1 MQMQMSMEIKRRPL
15 QMPGTLV
22 LKQAPLPYWSSPVLK
37 TEDNDDNDHGNGDGD
52 CDDGVGGDWDWMV
65 CFLPLS
71 APPS

>member
-1 MQMQMSMEIKRRPL
+1 
-15 QMPGTLV
+15 MPGTLV
-22 LKQAPLPYWSSPVLK
+22 LKLAPLPYLSSPVLK

-52 CDDGVGGDWDWMV
+52 VDDGVGGDWDAIV